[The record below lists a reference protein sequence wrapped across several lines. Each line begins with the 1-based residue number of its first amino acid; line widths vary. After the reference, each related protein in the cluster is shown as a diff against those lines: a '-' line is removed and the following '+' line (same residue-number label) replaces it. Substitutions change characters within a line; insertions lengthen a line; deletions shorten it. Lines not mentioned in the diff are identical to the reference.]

1 MKTNHKLII
10 KLISIALLI
19 ALVGMF
25 TQCVPSNT
33 KQIGNSSNNSY
44 VPPPLGSGDLDE
56 GQTINASL
64 VSEGIKSH
72 EQILN
77 TMSEITGVSIT
88 NGSVK
93 SVYDQVVTSL
103 PTDNDVKVFL
113 PPHQLAITKLA
124 AEFCKVLVDTSSIPA
139 GKPVAL
145 RSIIWPTLNFNGVP
159 SASLAMASRDVLIDE
174 VIEVF
179 WGGIVT
185 SEEKSLATD
194 DLHQLIDDLL
204 LNEANTAT
212 TTRNV
217 VKGVCT
223 TVLASAHVT
232 LL

>member
-1 MKTNHKLII
+1 
-10 KLISIALLI
+10 
-19 ALVGMF
+19 
-25 TQCVPSNT
+25 
-33 KQIGNSSNNSY
+33 
-44 VPPPLGSGDLDE
+44 
-56 GQTINASL
+56 
-64 VSEGIKSH
+64 
-72 EQILN
+72 
-77 TMSEITGVSIT
+77 
-88 NGSVK
+88 
-93 SVYDQVVTSL
+93 
-103 PTDNDVKVFL
+103 
-113 PPHQLAITKLA
+113 
-124 AEFCKVLVDTSSIPA
+124 
-139 GKPVAL
+139 VAL
-145 RSIIWPTLNFNGVP
+145 RSIIWPTFNFNGVP
-159 SASLAMASRDVLIDE
+159 TVSLGMASRDVLIDE